1 MCEARGRP
9 ASVLLAEWG
18 RGRRLDAV
26 GGRRRRLLRRH
37 AVWLG
42 GSGRAGPG
50 GRGADLAGEER
61 VDGVQPVVQVPVAG
75 GLDEVPVL

>member
-1 MCEARGRP
+1 VCEARGRP
-9 ASVLLAEWG
+9 ASVLLPEW
-18 RGRRLDAV
+18 RRLDAV
-26 GGRRRRLLRRH
+26 GGRRRCLLRRH
-37 AVWLG
+37 AVGLG
-42 GSGRAGPG
+42 GGGRAGPG